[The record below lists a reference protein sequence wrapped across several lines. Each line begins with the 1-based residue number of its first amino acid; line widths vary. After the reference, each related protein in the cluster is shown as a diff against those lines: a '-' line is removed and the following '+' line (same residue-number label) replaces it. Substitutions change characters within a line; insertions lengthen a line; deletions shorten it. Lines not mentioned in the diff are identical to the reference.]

1 MVSVTFLE
9 PVYLWLLLAVPLI
22 FVAHLYFLRNAK
34 RRAMQFANFAALK
47 RATGTKYVARNQ
59 VLLILR
65 IAIVVLATLGV
76 ARTIVWYEGASDA
89 NEYIITIDTSASM
102 AARDLAPDR
111 LSVAKRQALAFVD
124 SLDADTRVGVVSFSG
139 VSFIEEPLTDDRSKV
154 RDAISRLE
162 IEASGTDIPGAII
175 TSANLLATTERGRM
189 IILVTD
195 GSNTIS
201 TFESDGLRRA
211 SGYAQTQR
219 VRITTIGVGTPGS
232 GPIGY
237 LPTFYN
243 VSAAYNA
250 DNLAYLANATGGE
263 HWQALDE
270 AQLAAAYAEIR
281 TGATSSTLT
290 YDATGILMACA
301 VLLLLVE
308 WVLGN
313 TRYRSLP

>member
-1 MVSVTFLE
+1 MVSITFLQ

-59 VLLILR
+59 VLLIVR
-65 IAIVVLATLGV
+65 IAIVVLATFGV
-76 ARTIVWYEGASDA
+76 AQTIIWYDGSADA
-89 NEYIITIDTSASM
+89 NEYVITIDTSASM
-102 AARDLAPDR
+102 AAHDLEPDR
-111 LSVAKRQALAFVD
+111 LTVAKRHALDFVD

-139 VSFIEEPLTDDRSKV
+139 VAFIEQPLTKDRGDI

-162 IEASGTDIPGAII
+162 IEASGTDIPGAVI
-175 TSANLLATTERGRM
+175 TSVNLLATTERGRM
-189 IILVTD
+189 IILITD
-195 GSNTIS
+195 GSNTIQ

-219 VRITTIGVGTPGS
+219 VRITTIGVGQPGS

-243 VSAAYNA
+243 VSAAYND
-250 DNLAYLANATGGE
+250 DNLAYLANETGGA
-263 HWQALDE
+263 HWQAIDE
-270 AQLAAAYAEIR
+270 EQLAAAYENIR
-281 TGATSSTLT
+281 SGATSSTLT
-290 YDATGILMACA
+290 YNATGLFMGLA